1 MLAAKWANQQ
11 FFKDK
16 NRKVKGFYI
25 LGDNYKT
32 TVNKIE

>member
-11 FFKDK
+11 FFMDE
-16 NRKVKGFYI
+16 NGKVKGFYI

-32 TVNKIE
+32 TVYKIE